1 MALAFKRFPE
11 GSAERPAR
19 DEAEAAYAKAMAQ
32 IGSRLGDAAVLAM
45 AAEAH
50 MNLSPWDYYQ
60 ASHPSKGLQPVVEW
74 APPSAVR
81 TVSCRVHA
89 SKRDCAR
96 EASMLRFSQ

>member
-1 MALAFKRFPE
+1 MSAHTQPVKKELALAMALAFKRFPE

-60 ASHPSKGLQPVVEW
+60 ASYLPSRGLNRQNLW
-74 APPSAVR
+74 
-81 TVSCRVHA
+81 
-89 SKRDCAR
+89 
-96 EASMLRFSQ
+96 